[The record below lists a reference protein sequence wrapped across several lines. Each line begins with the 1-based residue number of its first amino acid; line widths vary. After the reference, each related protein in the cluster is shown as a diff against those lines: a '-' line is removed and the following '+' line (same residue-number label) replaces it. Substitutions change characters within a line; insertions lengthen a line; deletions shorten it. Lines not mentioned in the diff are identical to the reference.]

1 MFIGPGSSLTAEN
14 ADGPGP
20 GPKTERN
27 QNPAEETTQAHPSE
41 PLCDTYFLLAN
52 LKPPSPGTPGS
63 PPHTPNDGALHQ
75 SSLRGPTGRRRA
87 DSAPGAI
94 ISTVALDG
102 SLRSPPAGPRNYLPV
117 IAPPAPPPPAACSV
131 LPPVAYCYWPL
142 AVWPPPPPLPPGPG
156 RQGQP
161 LTQPGGSLVSPL
173 PCLRPACVWSLF
185 LAALCAHVV
194 DPWFRERSAG
204 QRRALLLL
212 GPGPPSIAAAAAH
225 ARAPADRVARGQG
238 AWRRCSACAC
248 LPLPVRLRDD
258 GLTEGNGMPCPE
270 P

>member
-41 PLCDTYFLLAN
+41 PLCDTYFLLAHV
-52 LKPPSPGTPGS
+52 KPPSPGTPGS

-156 RQGQP
+156 RQRQR
-161 LTQPGGSLVSPL
+161 QASRSPSQEGLSSL
-173 PCLRPACVWSLF
+173 PCPVS
-185 LAALCAHVV
+185 
-194 DPWFRERSAG
+194 G
-204 QRRALLLL
+204 QRACGPCFLLRCALMSWIHGFASGAPANAGHCFCLDLARRASQPQQRTH
-212 GPGPPSIAAAAAH
+212 GPRPTGSRAAKAHGAAAVHVH
-225 ARAPADRVARGQG
+225 ACHFQCD
-238 AWRRCSACAC
+238 CATT
-248 LPLPVRLRDD
+248 D
-258 GLTEGNGMPCPE
+258 
-270 P
+270 